1 MTAETTTLFLMRH
14 AEVEERYQRIFGGR
28 IDMELSPRGH
38 DQALYLAG
46 HMRAERPELIYAS
59 PMKRVQLTLLPLL
72 IMAAAGDPPPVVLHG
87 LREVDFGD
95 WTGLSWEE
103 VSAKFGVQP
112 IQWLEQLELG
122 AIPNAESGAEFRAR
136 VAPCLEQILREG
148 AGRRVAVL
156 CHGGTIRMMLSILL
170 EQPLPKMASFEIDY
184 ASVTEVHCSPGRVEV
199 QLMNFAPWRDAP

>member
-1 MTAETTTLFLMRH
+1 MRH
-14 AEVEERYQRIFGGR
+14 AEVEERYHRIFGGR
-28 IDMELSPRGH
+28 LDMELSPRGH

-72 IMAAAGDPPPVVLHG
+72 MMSAAGDPPPVVMHG

-136 VAPCLEQILREG
+136 VAPCL
-148 AGRRVAVL
+148 
-156 CHGGTIRMMLSILL
+156 
-170 EQPLPKMASFEIDY
+170 
-184 ASVTEVHCSPGRVEV
+184 
-199 QLMNFAPWRDAP
+199 